1 MRYIIRALLPALSSH
16 RLINT
21 MARTKQTARKS
32 TATPA
37 TTATN
42 GTASPK
48 VPLGPA
54 GTKHEY
60 KRVDFLYD
68 NTTGNWIYRDS
79 APFTGQEV
87 CNLSIQF

>member
-1 MRYIIRALLPALSSH
+1 
-16 RLINT
+16 

-32 TATPA
+32 T

-42 GTASPK
+42 GTSTPK
-48 VPLGPA
+48 APLGPA

-60 KRVDFLYD
+60 KRVDFLY
-68 NTTGNWIYRDS
+68 NNETGSWIYRDS

-87 CNLSIQF
+87 CT